1 MLNRLFINMR
11 SITLASSAEETS
23 LLKEL
28 WDYII
33 NKVLTPEYKSYENIQ
48 IDPEAFISPP
58 MIFFAIFIALM
69 VFVSVSIFT
78 RRVLGRLVRRLIR
91 NGATSPDTAKTFSEL
106 GLENSVAIMLFINR
120 YNLSKAVR
128 CSEEDDYY
136 GIKYVPEQKEDYYPE
151 KKVADEA
158 ADDRADG
165 TESAD
170 NTETIDNTE
179 AIDNTET
186 ADRAD
191 GTESTDATKGESRKL
206 DTFSVAQ
213 STPLSKRYKRDPS
226 KDHFYIREEDRYRLS
241 IRYDSK
247 GSNPMLLLVTAVGYV
262 VLGILFI
269 KLLPSLLTFVDAAI
283 SAYKNI

>member
-158 ADDRADG
+158 ADDRADE
-165 TESAD
+165 TESA
-170 NTETIDNTE
+170 DNTE

>member
-136 GIKYVPEQKEDYYPE
+136 GIEYVPEQKEDYYPE

-158 ADDRADG
+158 ADDRADE
-165 TESAD
+165 TESA
-170 NTETIDNTE
+170 DNTE